1 MVDVAAGF
9 GPLRE
14 LDPENTVLVVGEG
27 MPWGIG
33 FHTFDVKRLP
43 LLTEVRC
50 SLLVVYDGSERT
62 HTGVMVLPPPAPA

>member
-1 MVDVAAGF
+1 
-9 GPLRE
+9 
-14 LDPENTVLVVGEG
+14 